1 VTGARDASGLL
12 TRVERVCRSEAD
24 DRMLRLQVLDEIRG
38 VVSFDWYAWVLTD
51 PATEVGT
58 SPVADTP
65 NLADLPRLVRAKYVT
80 EVNRWTGLSGGFVS
94 LMDATQGNVTHS
106 LVWREVLSEY
116 GVCDV
121 ASGVFRDRYGLW
133 AFLDLWRTN
142 DAGPFTSAELEG
154 LSVTLN
160 VVTEALRR
168 TQARAFTATELS
180 QSTLDGP
187 VVMLLSPHLEV
198 LAETEA
204 TIDYLRALLPT
215 PHDRAPIPACAYNV
229 AAQLVAHERGVDA
242 HRALARLQV
251 GGGHLLTLRAARI
264 AGSGAPAE
272 KNIAV
277 TIATA
282 SGEERAELFART
294 HALSSREAELLG
306 HLNAGRDTRE
316 ISAAM
321 YLSEHTVQDHLKS
334 IFAKTGVRSRRSL
347 VARVRGR

>member
-1 VTGARDASGLL
+1 VTDARDRSGLL
-12 TRVERVCRSEAD
+12 ARVDRVCRRATD
-24 DRMLRLQVLDEIRG
+24 DRGLRLKVLDEIRSA
-38 VVSFDWYAWVLTD
+38 VTFDWYAWVLTD

-80 EVNRWTGLSGGFVS
+80 EVNRWTGLGGGFVS

-142 DAGPFTSAELEG
+142 DAGPFTPAELEC
-154 LSVTLN
+154 LRVTLN

-168 TQARAFTATELS
+168 TQALAFTPTERS
-180 QSTLDGP
+180 PSTLDGP
-187 VVMLLSPHLEV
+187 VVMLLSPQLEV

-215 PHDRAPIPACAYNV
+215 PQDRAPIPACAYNV
-229 AAQLVAHERGVDA
+229 AAQLVARERGVDA
-242 HRALARLQV
+242 HPALARLHA

-264 AGSGAPAE
+264 AGSGAPVE

-321 YLSEHTVQDHLKS
+321 HLSEHTVQDHLKS

-347 VARVRGR
+347 LARLRGR

>member
-1 VTGARDASGLL
+1 MTGARDASGLL
-12 TRVERVCRSEAD
+12 ARVDRVCRRASD
-24 DRMLRLQVLDEIRG
+24 DRRLRLQVLDEIRR
-38 VVSFDWYAWVLTD
+38 VVGFDWYAWVLTD
-51 PATEVGT
+51 PETEVGT

-80 EVNRWTGLSGGFVS
+80 EVNRWSGLGGGFVS
-94 LMDATQGNVTHS
+94 LVGATQGNLTRS
-106 LVWREVLSEY
+106 PVWGEVLSEY

-121 ASGVFRDRYGLW
+121 ASGVLRDRYGLW

-142 DAGPFTSAELEG
+142 DSGPFTSAELED
-154 LSVTLN
+154 LSLILN

-168 TQARAFTATELS
+168 TQALAFTATELS
-180 QSTLDGP
+180 QSMLDGP

-204 TIDYLRALLPT
+204 TVDYLRALLPT
-215 PHDRAPIPACAYNV
+215 RHDRAPIPACAYNV
-229 AAQLVAHERGVDA
+229 AAQLVARERGVDD
-242 HRALARLQV
+242 HPALARLQA
-251 GGGHLLTLRAARI
+251 GGGQLLTLRAARI

-272 KNIAV
+272 RNIAV

-282 SGEERAELFART
+282 SGEGRAELFART

-306 HLNAGRDTRE
+306 HLNTGRDTRE
-316 ISAAM
+316 LSAAM
-321 YLSEHTVQDHLKS
+321 HLSEHTVQDHLKS

-347 VARVRGR
+347 LAHVRGG